1 MENTNVISKNK
12 ISKLVAETY
21 VHDKDLILY
30 YVFRRIN
37 NYDDALDIT
46 QDVFLRM
53 MEYGKTLC
61 EETVRSF
68 MFTVARNLIIDY
80 LRHFQKKQEVDIYM
94 LENTSEYDD
103 SADVKIIHDDLENLE
118 RMKVLSLPE
127 QRKVIYMKNRYE
139 EKTSKEISKE
149 LCLSKRTVE
158 GHLLLA
164 RKQVREY
171 IKQCI

>member
-12 ISKLVAETY
+12 ISKLIAETY
-21 VHDKDLILY
+21 LHDKDLILY

-53 MEYGKTLC
+53 LEYGKTLC

-68 MFTVARNLIIDY
+68 MFTVARNLIVDY
-80 LRHFQKKQEVDIYM
+80 LRHFQKKQEIDIYM
-94 LENTSEYDD
+94 MENFQEYNEN
-103 SADVKIIHDDLENLE
+103 ADVKVIYDDLAKVE
-118 RMKVLSLPE
+118 RMKVLSLPF
-127 QRKVIYMKNRYE
+127 QRKIIYMKNRYE
-139 EKTSKEISKE
+139 EKTSEEIAKE

-171 IKQCI
+171 VKQCI

>member
-1 MENTNVISKNK
+1 M
-12 ISKLVAETY
+12 
-21 VHDKDLILY
+21 ILY

-53 MEYGKTLC
+53 LEYGKTLC

-68 MFTVARNLIIDY
+68 MFAVARNLIVDY
-80 LRHFQKKQEVDIYM
+80 LRHFQKKQEIDIYM
-94 LENTSEYDD
+94 MENFQEYNEN
-103 SADVKIIHDDLENLE
+103 ADVKVIYDDLAKVE
-118 RMKVLSLPE
+118 RMKVLSLPF
-127 QRKVIYMKNRYE
+127 QRKIIYIKNRYE
-139 EKTSKEISKE
+139 EKTSEEIAKE
-149 LCLSKRTVE
+149 LYLSKRTVE

>member
-21 VHDKDLILY
+21 LHDKDLILY

-53 MEYGKTLC
+53 LEYGKTLC

-68 MFTVARNLIIDY
+68 MFTVARNLIVDY
-80 LRHFQKKQEVDIYM
+80 LRHFQKKQEIDIYM
-94 LENTSEYDD
+94 MENFQEYNEN
-103 SADVKIIHDDLENLE
+103 ADVKVIYDDLAKVE
-118 RMKVLSLPE
+118 RMKVLSLPF
-127 QRKVIYMKNRYE
+127 QRKIIYMKNRYE
-139 EKTSKEISKE
+139 EKTSEEIAKE

-171 IKQCI
+171 VKQCI